1 MNVYAKLLGFII
13 QEKLRNAHAYFS
25 EKMIDIGYE
34 SENVINTGSD
44 IVLWGVDFADEDV
57 GKIPPYV
64 EKVGVTSKEYIDNYI
79 DLVVVPP
86 KYTYDDTLEDPA
98 STGSTKWTGGR
109 TPTLR
114 LPKSAGYKTGGKS
127 AIYPG
132 EYVDIDLIEEWVRT
146 VKIQND
152 PELQMLTGT
161 EFDNAV
167 DSVVYKVSRKIYY
180 VGRKPSNMTPEDW
193 DNETGGMRPVEGTYS
208 KRSGGRGKED
218 WTDGFPYGPDYEYR
232 TGMFV

>member
-1 MNVYAKLLGFII
+1 MNIYAKFLGFII

-79 DLVVVPP
+79 DLVVMPP
-86 KYTYDDTLEDPA
+86 KYTYDDTLEDPD
-98 STGSTKWTGGR
+98 
-109 TPTLR
+109 
-114 LPKSAGYKTGGKS
+114 PKSKGYTTGGKS

-132 EYVDIDLIEEWVRT
+132 TWVNIDAIEEWVRT
-146 VKIQND
+146 VKAHND
-152 PELQMLTGT
+152 PELMYIPASRT
-161 EFDNAV
+161 FDNAV
-167 DSVVYKVSRKIYY
+167 DSVVYKVARKIFY

-193 DNETGGMRPVEGTYS
+193 DKETSFMRPIEDTYS
-208 KRSGGRGKED
+208 KKSGPQYTEN
-218 WTDGFPYGPDYEYR
+218 WTNGFPYGPDYEYR